1 MQTTSP
7 IQPQQAP
14 AAAPVD
20 EYVAN
25 LVKRYYMLLA
35 SLESSYREGKISPE
49 VYMRLKTEY
58 VNKLRQLGH
67 EPTNI

>member
-1 MQTTSP
+1 
-7 IQPQQAP
+7 
-14 AAAPVD
+14 
-20 EYVAN
+20 
-25 LVKRYYMLLA
+25 MLLA

-67 EPTNI
+67 EPTNV